1 MVHHGDSSPLRLL
14 PAERITFG
22 LWHHNLSWGSGFDSK
37 PMIIS
42 FQCKRAARDVSTI
55 ISSPVTEAQQR
66 RGAGAEPGREAA
78 LHVSL
83 LQRQPLKTKVPCHSL
98 FD

>member
-66 RGAGAEPGREAA
+66 RGAGAEPGREACPA
-78 LHVSL
+78 CVTSTASTIKDKSTMS
-83 LQRQPLKTKVPCHSL
+83 Q
-98 FD
+98 FI